1 MGSSSYPINSRISE
15 KGGLKYYN
23 NFLAGDGIAAKGQAY
38 GIPSIRVDGNDVL
51 AVYDAV
57 REAREMAI
65 KEQRPV
71 LIEVLICSLI

>member
-1 MGSSSYPINSRISE
+1 M
-15 KGGLKYYN
+15 
-23 NFLAGDGIAAKGQAY
+23 AGDGIAAKGQAY

-71 LIEVLICSLI
+71 LIEVHICSLI